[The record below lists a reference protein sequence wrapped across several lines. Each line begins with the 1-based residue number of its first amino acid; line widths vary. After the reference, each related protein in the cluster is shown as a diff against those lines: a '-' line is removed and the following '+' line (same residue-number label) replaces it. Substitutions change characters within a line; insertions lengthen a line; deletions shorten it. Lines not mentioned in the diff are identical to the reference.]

1 MSVKIV
7 DLLNLENLNIKK
19 NFQLKWAKNI
29 LETMV
34 PLPHI
39 LNVTATVR

>member
-1 MSVKIV
+1 MSVNIV
-7 DLLNLENLNIKK
+7 DLLNFEDLNMKK
-19 NFQLKWAKNI
+19 NFQLKWAQNI

-39 LNVTATVR
+39 LNVTAAVR